1 MKPAAFSYARA
12 TTVEEALQLL
22 DLHGTESKLLAGG
35 QSLIPLLN
43 FRLARPSVLI
53 DINPVRSLD
62 FIRERT
68 DGTIEIGALTRQ
80 RDVERSELVARACP
94 LLAAA
99 VGHIGH
105 PQIRNRGTVGGS
117 LAHADPA
124 AELPLALVA
133 LNGEIVARSGKGTR
147 TIAGSDF
154 FLGLWE
160 TTLGP
165 DELVELIRFPA
176 LSPGSGWS
184 FAEVTHRAGDFAVVA
199 VAVVLTVGAAGQITS
214 CSVALSGASSRP
226 TRLTDLE
233 SNLLGS
239 VCSNEAFARAGELA
253 EALAFRAD
261 IRGSGGYRRRIAVQ
275 FVRDGLARASEMAL
289 RPGNSR

>member
-12 TTVEEALQLL
+12 TTVDEAIRFLAM
-22 DLHGTESKLLAGG
+22 HGDESRLLAGG

-53 DINPVRSLD
+53 DINPASSLA
-62 FIRERT
+62 FIRQRT

-80 RDVERSELVARACP
+80 RDVERSALVSRACP

-133 LNGEIVARSGKGTR
+133 LNGEVVARSGKGTR
-147 TIAGSDF
+147 IIAGSDF

-160 TTLGP
+160 TVLGP

-176 LSPGSGWS
+176 LLPGSGWS
-184 FAEVTHRAGDFAVVA
+184 FAEVTHRSGDFAIVA
-199 VAVVLTVGAAGQITS
+199 AAVVLTVGAAGQITS
-214 CSVALSGASSRP
+214 CSVALSGADSRP
-226 TRLTDLE
+226 VRLGDLE
-233 SNLLGS
+233 SNLIGS
-239 VCSNEAFARAGELA
+239 VCSEDALARAGEVA
-253 EALAFRAD
+253 EALPFRAD
-261 IRGSGGYRRRIAVQ
+261 IRGSESYRRRIAAQ
-275 FVRDGLARASEMAL
+275 LIRDGLVRASQMAL
-289 RPGNSR
+289 RAGSRR